1 MATANTDGHHCLSLT
16 LKGVS
21 VIEIVKKKKKG
32 KKGKKKIKTLTA
44 NFDVHSSVYLK
55 SHSMY
60 LSVAEAAYNKV
71 RRDVK
76 V

>member
-1 MATANTDGHHCLSLT
+1 MR
-16 LKGVS
+16 LKKN
-21 VIEIVKKKKKG
+21 KKR
-32 KKGKKKIKTLTA
+32 IKTLTA
-44 NFDVHSSVYLK
+44 NLDVHSSVYLK

>member
-1 MATANTDGHHCLSLT
+1 MNET
-16 LKGVS
+16 
-21 VIEIVKKKKKG
+21 VKKILKDLKQKGLKKT
-32 KKGKKKIKTLTA
+32 KTVTA
-44 NFDVHSSVYLK
+44 DFNVHSSVYLK

>member
-1 MATANTDGHHCLSLT
+1 M
-16 LKGVS
+16 
-21 VIEIVKKKKKG
+21 IEIVKRKEKKR
-32 KKGKKKIKTLTA
+32 IKALTA

-60 LSVAEAAYNKV
+60 LSVAEAAYIKV

>member
-1 MATANTDGHHCLSLT
+1 M
-16 LKGVS
+16 
-21 VIEIVKKKKKG
+21 IEIIKKEKEKRKKR
-32 KKGKKKIKTLTA
+32 IKTLTA

-60 LSVAEAAYNKV
+60 LSVAKAAYNNKV
-71 RRDVK
+71 CRDVK

>member
-1 MATANTDGHHCLSLT
+1 MATADTDGHHCLSLT

-21 VIEIVKKKKKG
+21 VNEAVKKNKKR
-32 KKGKKKIKTLTA
+32 IKTLTA
-44 NFDVHSSVYLK
+44 NLDVHSSVYLK